1 MQALAEQLFEL
12 RPPGGLFDD
21 TTVRNARPELS
32 DNARRA
38 LLHRSVKHGEI
49 LRLKPGVYC
58 LAPRLC
64 PSPPHPFVAAMT
76 LHRPA
81 QISFES
87 ALAYHGL
94 IPEAVH
100 RVACSTLQR
109 SRSFATPLGTF
120 EFVRVP
126 VAALRAGVQARRV
139 DPQTDGWAFIASPLR
154 ALADLLYTRREV
166 SWERDGLDFIEMS
179 LRVELDDLALALD
192 DLSEVLAAL
201 RNKRVRRYL
210 EGIGQ
215 ALQMR
220 EGSR

>member
-1 MQALAEQLFEL
+1 VQTLAEQLFEL
-12 RPPGGLFDD
+12 QPPGGLFDD

-49 LRLKPGVYC
+49 LRLKPGIYC
-58 LAPRLC
+58 LAPRLRR
-64 PSPPHPFVAAMT
+64 SPPHPFVAAMT
-76 LHRPA
+76 LHSPA
-81 QISFES
+81 QVSFES

-94 IPEAVH
+94 IPEAVYG
-100 RVACSTLQR
+100 VVCSTLQR
-109 SRSFATPLGTF
+109 SRTFTTPLGSF

-126 VAALRAGVQARRV
+126 VDTLRAGVRARRV

-166 SWERDGLDFIEMS
+166 SWEGDGLRFVEQS
-179 LRVELDDLALALD
+179 LRIELDELAAALD
-192 DLSEVLAAL
+192 DLPEVLATQ

-210 EGIGQ
+210 EGLRQELGQ
-215 ALQMR
+215 
-220 EGSR
+220 